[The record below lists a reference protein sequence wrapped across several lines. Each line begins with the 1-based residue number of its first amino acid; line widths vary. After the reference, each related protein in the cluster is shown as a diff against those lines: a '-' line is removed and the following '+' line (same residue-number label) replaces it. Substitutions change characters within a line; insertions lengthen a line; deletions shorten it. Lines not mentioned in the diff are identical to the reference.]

1 MKGRIATEGG
11 RTVYYIDGR
20 VVPKSVFYRT
30 FRPAPE
36 GTAADVTSATTK
48 RGAGWPKTSIV
59 MGVHPRSVKAANER
73 NAAAGVG
80 VRYLEDGRAVVPDRN
95 EQKKLLK
102 LRKMHNN
109 DGGYGD

>member
-1 MKGRIATEGG
+1 MHGVIATEGG
-11 RTVYYIDGR
+11 KKVYRLDG
-20 VVPKSVFYRT
+20 VVVSKKDFYRT
-30 FRPAPE
+30 FKPKKTVE
-36 GTAADVTSATTK
+36 SALAHVGLTK
-48 RGAGWPKTSIV
+48 KGAGWPKTSIV